1 MPKRTNY
8 MSKDESYMKM
18 AQLIAKRSKDPNSQ
32 VGAVI
37 VSSDDRILSMG
48 YNGFPN
54 GISDDDFPW
63 EREAEDEVDTKYPY
77 VCHAE
82 ANAIL
87 NFRGDIKALAGATLY
102 VTLFPCNECMKLILQ
117 TGISNI
123 IYLED
128 KYPYTSS
135 HRAVYR
141 MANATHTSIQP
152 YQPPKMAYDKLAAKI
167 NKIYCLQNSPKYRNL
182 SSSENVEQD
191 VRDWYSDIE
200 SIINS

>member
-1 MPKRTNY
+1 MPKRSNY

-18 AQLIAKRSKDPNSQ
+18 AQLIAKRSKDPSSQ

-37 VSSDDRILSMG
+37 VSADDRILSIG

-54 GISDDDFPW
+54 GISDDEFPW
-63 EREAEDEVDTKYPY
+63 EREAEKEVDTKYPY

-87 NFRGDIKALAGATLY
+87 NFRGDIKALSGATLY

-117 TGISNI
+117 VGITNI

-128 KYPYTSS
+128 KYPETTS

-152 YQPPKMAYDKLAAKI
+152 FKQTPYEKIANKI
-167 NKIYCLQNSPKYRNL
+167 NKIYILQNSPKYRNV
-182 SSSENVEQD
+182 SSSENVEQT
-191 VRDWYSDIE
+191 VRDWYKDIE
-200 SIINS
+200 DIINS

>member
-1 MPKRTNY
+1 MPKRSNY
-8 MSKDESYMKM
+8 MSKDDTYMKM

-63 EREAEDEVDTKYPY
+63 EREAEKEEDTKYPY

-82 ANAIL
+82 VNAIL
-87 NFRGDIKALAGATLY
+87 NFRGDIKALVGSTLY

-128 KYPYTSS
+128 KYPYTPSQ
-135 HRAVYR
+135 RAVYR

-152 YQPPKMAYDKLAAKI
+152 YKQPSYNALATKI
-167 NKIYCLQNSPKYRNL
+167 NKIYILQNSPKYRNL
-182 SSSENVEQD
+182 SSSENIEKD

-200 SIINS
+200 NIINS

>member
-8 MSKDESYMKM
+8 IPKDELYMNM
-18 AQLIAKRSKDPNSQ
+18 AKLISKRSKDPSSQ

-37 VSSDDRILSMG
+37 VSSDDRILSIG

-54 GISDDDFPW
+54 GISDDEFPW
-63 EREAEDEVDTKYPY
+63 EREAENEVDTKYPY

-87 NFRGDIKALAGATLY
+87 NFRGDLKALSGATLY

-117 TGISNI
+117 TGITNI

-128 KYPYTSS
+128 KYPDTPS

-152 YQPPKMAYDKLAAKI
+152 YKKPSYEKIANKI
-167 NKIYCLQNSPKYRNL
+167 NKIYVLQNSPKYRNVAG
-182 SSSENVEQD
+182 SENVED
-191 VRDWYSDIE
+191 TVRDWYKDIE
-200 SIINS
+200 DIINS